1 MTTNHPNA
9 DNQATT
15 ADSSTQP
22 AQSAR
27 QTTTEPRRQRVIIV
41 GGVAGGATAAA
52 RVRRLDENAEI
63 VMYERGPY
71 VSFANCG
78 LPYYIGGVIADRKS
92 LFVSTKE
99 TIVGRYNIDIRT
111 NTEIIAIDRANR
123 TVTARHRDPE
133 TGAEREYTD
142 HYDRLL
148 LATGS
153 HPFVPQCPGMDEA
166 DNIFTIWTVPD
177 TDKIY
182 SFVQEK
188 SPRRAI
194 VVGGGFIGLEMAE
207 NLTEIGIEVTL
218 VELMSQVMANLDE
231 DMAAIVADELR
242 RNGVNLILGNA
253 VKAFH
258 EAGRVAE
265 LNDGSRI
272 ETDFT
277 IMAVGVR
284 PNNELA
290 VSAGL
295 EINRRGGIVT
305 DAYMRT
311 SDPYIYAVGDV
322 AEVVDFNAPENNTMV
337 PLAGP
342 ANRQGRLVARHLIR
356 PVADD
361 AGDADAEEAK
371 TSARI
376 APVPAE
382 TAHAGGIYNGTQG
395 TSIAKVFDLQVASTG
410 RNEKQ
415 LRAAGLEYKRDY
427 EVVMIHPSSH
437 VTYYPGSALL
447 TFRLLFA
454 IRDIETSSGRTIP
467 VGSIFGAQI
476 IGGNGADKRVDVIA
490 TAQRLGATVYDL
502 AELELAYAPPYGAAK
517 DPVNFAGFVAM
528 NILDGSSESLLVRD
542 LDAAMADGWVA
553 LDLREPAERMVDH
566 IPGSIHIPLSE
577 LRSRLDEL
585 DRSKKYIAVCK
596 VGLRGYI
603 GERILRANGFDA
615 CNLSGGMTSYMQVH
629 AAPRKA
635 DPPSV
640 NSATA
645 AVATPA
651 ETATVTANPPA
662 DTATT
667 AANPPANADTNVTPR
682 TATELPIIR
691 LDAGGLSCP
700 GPIMAVAKGVA
711 DAAPGQRIE
720 VRATDPGFARD
731 IASWCDNTGN
741 VLISNSKEGNYYT
754 ATIEKASA
762 APSASADITPS
773 VSADIVPS
781 AVPAQPAQRPEKTMI
796 VFSGDLDKAIAAF
809 IIANGALAM
818 GDKVNM
824 FFTFWGLNMLRRST
838 RQSKGKDFLSR
849 MFGRM
854 MPRGSKRLGLSQ
866 MNFAGAGP
874 KLIRYIMN
882 KKKIASLEELI
893 ISARE
898 NGATLTA
905 CQMSMDVM
913 GIKAE
918 ELIDG
923 VEIGGV
929 ATMLNDNDR
938 SNMNLFIS

>member
-1 MTTNHPNA
+1 MTANNLNS
-9 DNQATT
+9 DNQ
-15 ADSSTQP
+15 STD
-22 AQSAR
+22 
-27 QTTTEPRRQRVIIV
+27 EKRRQRVIIV

-78 LPYYIGGVIADRKS
+78 LPYYIGGVIADRRS

-99 TIVGRYNIDIRT
+99 TIIGRYNIDIRT
-111 NTEIIAIDRANR
+111 HTEIIAIDRAAR
-123 TVTARHRDPE
+123 TVIARYRDPE

-153 HPFVPQCPGMDEA
+153 HPFVPQCPGMDAA

-177 TDKIY
+177 TDKIHN
-182 SFVQEK
+182 FIKEK
-188 SPRRAI
+188 APRRAV

-218 VELMSQVMANLDE
+218 VEMMPQVMATLDE
-231 DMAAIVADELR
+231 DMAAVVATELR
-242 RNGVNLILGNA
+242 QNGVNLILGNA

-258 EAGRVAE
+258 EAGRIAE
-265 LNDGSRI
+265 LNDGTRV

-295 EINRRGGIVT
+295 EINQRGGIVT

-322 AEVVDFNAPENNTMV
+322 AEVVDFNSPENNTMV

-342 ANRQGRLVARHLIR
+342 ANRQGRLVARHLVR

-361 AGDADAEEAK
+361 AEAEEAK

-376 APVPAE
+376 APVPAAA
-382 TAHAGGIYNGTQG
+382 AHADGVYNGTQG

-427 EVVMIHPSSH
+427 EVVVIHPSSH
-437 VTYYPGSALL
+437 VTYYPGSAML
-447 TFRLLFA
+447 TFKLLFA
-454 IRDIETSSGRTIP
+454 IRDIETSPGRTIP
-467 VGSIFGAQI
+467 VGAVLGAQI
-476 IGGNGADKRVDVIA
+476 IGTGGADKRIDVIA

-517 DPVNFAGFVAM
+517 DPVNMAGFVAM
-528 NILDGSSESLLVRD
+528 NILDGSTESLLVRD
-542 LDAAMADGWVA
+542 LDAAMADGWIA
-553 LDLREPAERMVDH
+553 LDLRETAERMVDH

-585 DRSKKYIAVCK
+585 DRDRKYIAVCR

-615 CNLSGGMTSYMQVH
+615 CNLSGGMISYMQVH

-635 DPPSV
+635 DPPSA
-640 NSATA
+640 NSSTA
-645 AVATPA
+645 AAA
-651 ETATVTANPPA
+651 PPA

-667 AANPPANADTNVTPR
+667 AAPAPAAPHR
-682 TATELPIIR
+682 AATELPVIR
-691 LDAGGLSCP
+691 LDACGLSCP
-700 GPIMAVAKGVA
+700 GPIMAVAKEVV

-741 VLISNSKEGNYYT
+741 VLISSSKEGNYYM

-762 APSASADITPS
+762 APSTSADVIPTTGTAAPSASA
-773 VSADIVPS
+773 A
-781 AVPAQPAQRPEKTMI
+781 PAQTARRPEKTMI
-796 VFSGDLDKAIAAF
+796 IFSGDLDKAIAAF

-838 RQSKGKDFLSR
+838 RQAKGKDFLGR